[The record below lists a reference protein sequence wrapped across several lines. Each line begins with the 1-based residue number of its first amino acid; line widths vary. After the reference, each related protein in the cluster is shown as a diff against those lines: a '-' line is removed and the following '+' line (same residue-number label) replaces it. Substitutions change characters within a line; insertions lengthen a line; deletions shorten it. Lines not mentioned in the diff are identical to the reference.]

1 MDDIRDTR
9 PWFWILF
16 AIVFAVAV
24 VGLVL
29 AISAKNNSVDED
41 QVVKEATAE
50 IREELDGLN
59 GAIEAAD
66 EFQEESDKQ
75 AAKDRAQIRKAV
87 EEAETGVKKRLRGL
101 GNRVEN
107 LEGETKELDGE
118 NSKQAKQIDELVE
131 SQETMEGELARINQ
145 RLRNITANGG

>member
-66 EFQEESDKQ
+66 EFQEESEKQ
-75 AAKDRAQIRKAV
+75 AAKDRAQIKTAV
-87 EEAETGVKKRLRGL
+87 EEAEAGAKKRLRGL

-118 NSKQAKQIDELVE
+118 NSKQAKRIDELVE
-131 SQETMEGELARINQ
+131 GQETMEGELARINQ
-145 RLRNITANGG
+145 RLRNITAN